1 MTNSKKMEM
10 GQLENIAGG
19 TYAQSLEVAN
29 ILTKAGYMGLVD
41 GFKVNFK
48 ELRSAIDSLG
58 FECRDHGGI
67 INQNTYVN
75 KLTRK
80 IYTQEDFKIVLDVVF
95 NSRIIA

>member
-1 MTNSKKMEM
+1 MINSKKMEM
-10 GQLENIAGG
+10 EQLENVAGG

-29 ILTKAGYMGLVD
+29 ILTKAGYRGLVD
-41 GFKVNFK
+41 GFKVNFN

-80 IYTQEDFKIVLDVVF
+80 IYTQEDFKIALQIKF
-95 NSRIIA
+95 GGSRIA